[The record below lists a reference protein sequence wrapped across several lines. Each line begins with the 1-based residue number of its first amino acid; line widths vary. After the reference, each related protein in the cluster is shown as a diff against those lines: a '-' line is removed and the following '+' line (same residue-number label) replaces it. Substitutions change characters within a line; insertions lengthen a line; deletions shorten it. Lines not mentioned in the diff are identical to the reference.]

1 MAENSEIWNAY
12 NSTTDGFLIV
22 GSFNEFGI
30 AEGIIEAK
38 IGKIKEIRLHI
49 HTDSE
54 NWAILSEVN
63 NTKTPNSTFPCKTF
77 KIANTFSRSL
87 SLSQFQIHLQD
98 TIAR

>member
-1 MAENSEIWNAY
+1 MPENSEIWNAY
-12 NSTTDGFLIV
+12 NLTADGFLIV
-22 GSFNEFGI
+22 GGFNEFGI

-63 NTKTPNSTFPCKTF
+63 TGLSQQQNNQKPHSNVKLFELQ
-77 KIANTFSRSL
+77 TFSL
-87 SLSQFQIHLQD
+87 NF
-98 TIAR
+98 